1 MNDDQ
6 YVEEVKVYWKR
17 WAESHPELSKHMD
30 DTMKIAAKTGNDEF
44 QLVDFEGLSELDADA
59 VQRYY
64 KYHHG
69 LNVSIHKAFDV
80 VSHWKYHSNGFI
92 NSLLLIVNIFVVIFG
107 QIETFERNGYI
118 VNVRKK

>member
-6 YVEEVKVYWKR
+6 YVEELKVYWKR

-44 QLVDFEGLSELDADA
+44 QLVDFEGLSEFDADA

-69 LNVSIHKAFDV
+69 LNVSIYKAFDTISNWK
-80 VSHWKYHSNGFI
+80 SHPNQILNALLFFVNFFI
-92 NSLLLIVNIFVVIFG
+92 VIFG
-107 QIETFERNGYI
+107 QIDTFKRNGYI
-118 VNVRKK
+118 VVVKK